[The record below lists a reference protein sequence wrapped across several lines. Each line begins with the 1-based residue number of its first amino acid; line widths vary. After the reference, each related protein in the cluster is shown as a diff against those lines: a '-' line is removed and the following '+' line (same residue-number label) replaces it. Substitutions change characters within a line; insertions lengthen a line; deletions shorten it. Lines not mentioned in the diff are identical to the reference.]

1 MPVTFDDS
9 DIKRS
14 EGLWT
19 ALPED
24 LTVDPTMNGRH
35 DLPDIEWLVQDMLL
49 PHGQIQPVSI
59 RKTAGKPVLTA
70 GFSRWR
76 AAVEINKRG
85 LTPVPFRL
93 WCKYT
98 QLTEQQAFI
107 ANISENRVRNVT
119 TELDD
124 AHNIQRLINVYQ
136 MSEAQTAEVY
146 HATPGWI
153 RGRLQLL
160 ELSPAAETAVRA
172 KRVVGPAVKAIAKLS
187 KDAQAKVL
195 AKPGKITLADVK
207 EQAPA
212 AAPKPVAIDPKVR
225 KALNILL
232 AEAATQPDAMVV
244 EIHRDTIRA
253 VRDAME
259 GK

>member
-24 LTVDPTMNGRH
+24 LTVDENMNGRH
-35 DLPDIEWLVQDMLL
+35 DLPDVEWLIADMLL

-76 AAVEINKRG
+76 AAMEINKRG
-85 LTPVPFRL
+85 LTAVPFRL

-98 QLTEQQAFI
+98 QLNEQQAFI

-124 AHNIQRLINVYQ
+124 AYNIQRLINVYA
-136 MSEAQTAEVY
+136 MTEAAAAEVY
-146 HATPGWI
+146 HATTGWI

-160 ELSPAAETAVRA
+160 ELTPAAETAVRS

-187 KDAQAKVL
+187 KEAQTKVL
-195 AKPGKITLADVK
+195 AKPGKITMADVK
-207 EQAPA
+207 A
-212 AAPKPVAIDPKVR
+212 AAPAKVAKPAPASDLKTAIR
-225 KALNILL
+225 ALL
-232 AEAATQPDAMVV
+232 ADCDKQPNVMVYEIPKELVDAIREAL
-244 EIHRDTIRA
+244 
-253 VRDAME
+253 
-259 GK
+259 